1 MARPLK
7 HPPLHL
13 LPIRPKVVSSR
24 VSTGQKLFVEGGDG
38 RSAWG
43 RRWRDLC
50 LSHAADLGGTELLSE
65 AQVSIIKRASAM
77 ESTLESMEAHVD
89 TGQYGRLAVRLC
101 R

>member
-24 VSTGQKLFVEGGDG
+24 VSTGQKLFAEGGDG

-50 LSHAADLGGTELLSE
+50 LSHAADLGGTEILSE
-65 AQVSIIKRASAM
+65 AQVSVIKRVSA
-77 ESTLESMEAHVD
+77 
-89 TGQYGRLAVRLC
+89 LANAPRVMCSACCVRLY
-101 R
+101 RKGRAT